1 MFIRGGNIMKNLSIL
16 FVCGAGLGSSFAC
29 QMAAED
35 VLNKLGV
42 EADLDHDTISSAISR
57 NANIIIT
64 GENFR
69 SQFENFTIDET
80 ITTIIYLKNIVSNDE
95 IEAKITPVLQEK
107 EILS

>member
-1 MFIRGGNIMKNLSIL
+1 LFIRGGSIMRKLDIL

-42 EADLDHDTISSAISR
+42 EANLDHDTISSAVSR

-64 GENFR
+64 GENFK
-69 SQFENFTIDET
+69 SQFDNFTIDEEN
-80 ITTIIYLKNIVSNDE
+80 TTIVYLKNIVSTNE
-95 IEAKITPVLQEK
+95 IEEKITPVLK
-107 EILS
+107 DKGII